1 MKMKNCRY
9 NFNFAPVRMAVMVMV
24 VLMATSLL
32 GTPAF
37 AQEDPCQNVI
47 SVAKQ
52 DYQRGLFDEASFR
65 LSACISRQSLSPA
78 QEKEAYLLLGQIYYA
93 NLEEEKARD
102 SVRHLLERD
111 PSVELN
117 PAEHKRGF
125 IDLVSEVM
133 TEMKQQVPPPPPA
146 PVRRQGYWLSAGIGP
161 AEGNI
166 RCDCPLVNAVISDD
180 DPWKGGPAGSFSI
193 SMGGT
198 VNPKLQLGGELNH
211 WQRAVE
217 DNNRTSSITF
227 LSFVA
232 RYYPS
237 ESGNFFLKGGIG
249 IGGAVLENNVVKL
262 EAGGAGLQFGLGYD
276 ILLGIDKKMA
286 LTPFMNLNVLYADED
301 VAVVENIR
309 LRGPSEPS
317 YFQLGLAFTLL

>member
-1 MKMKNCRY
+1 MKNCKYTLHSPLFRL
-9 NFNFAPVRMAVMVMV
+9 PVVAMLILVFTGASVFSIRAY
-24 VLMATSLL
+24 
-32 GTPAF
+32 
-37 AQEDPCQNVI
+37 AQEEACLTAVQK
-47 SVAKQ
+47 AKQ

-65 LSACISRQSLSPA
+65 LSTCISRQTLTPE

-111 PSVELN
+111 PSVELD

-133 TEMKQQVPPPPPA
+133 TEMKQEVVQPP
-146 PVRRQGYWLSAGIGP
+146 PVRRRGYWLSVGLGP

-166 RCDCPLVNAVISDD
+166 RCDCPLVNAVISED

-211 WQRAVE
+211 WQRSVE
-217 DNNRTSSITF
+217 GNNRTSSITF

-237 ESGNFFLKGGIG
+237 EAGNFFLKGGFG

-276 ILLGIDKKMA
+276 ILLGADKKVA

-301 VAVVENIR
+301 VQVVENIR